1 MRIYSV
7 TVMRI
12 LQGGGDFIPT
22 CGNYK
27 IKFFSFF
34 IFLFSEIMFLFLFI
48 FTLRI
53 YIGYCITSTT
63 NMEF

>member
-1 MRIYSV
+1 MRMYSV

-27 IKFFSFF
+27 IKFFSFI
-34 IFLFSEIMFLFLFI
+34 IFLFFEMFLFLFI

-53 YIGYCITSTT
+53 YIGQYITSTT

>member
-12 LQGGGDFIPT
+12 MQGSGDFIPT

-27 IKFFSFF
+27 IKFFSF
-34 IFLFSEIMFLFLFI
+34 IFLFFEMFLFLFI